1 MAIKRKELS
10 LDVRKFNLKVGGSRL
25 QTKCLESNNR
35 QSIGKHIRCQNI
47 MIGQLI
53 VFQSNGYAGAG
64 KIEFLK
70 IFSFNSLI
78 DRSKTRWIKQ

>member
-10 LDVRKFNLKVGGSRL
+10 LDVRKFNLKVGSRL
-25 QTKCLESNNR
+25 QTKYLESNNR

-64 KIEFLK
+64 KVEFLK
-70 IFSFNSLI
+70 IFCFNSLI